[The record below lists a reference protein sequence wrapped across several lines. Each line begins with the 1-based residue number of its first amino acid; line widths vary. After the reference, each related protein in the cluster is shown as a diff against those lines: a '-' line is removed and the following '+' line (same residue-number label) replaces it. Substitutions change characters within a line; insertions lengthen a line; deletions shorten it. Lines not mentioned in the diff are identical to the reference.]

1 MLTLTITNVRHLPDG
16 RPTVHV
22 CEGRTVEIGR
32 DVMRDWVLP
41 DVDRTISGRHAIIRH
56 DEGRYIL
63 EDVSLNGILLNRS
76 RDRLSTPYEIRDGD
90 ILEIGPYMIAASLD
104 AAGHRRDAVGL
115 FEPAASADDIWQA
128 GSTSAPPISPDKLKR
143 RAKPVFAAPDFAGA
157 FVEMPDFRADALS
170 AQPLPGPSPNPFEP
184 TGPASFAAPSR
195 HNGHHQENNPRQGQT
210 NSPDMFAEAFRQAA
224 HLPPGCFDGRDQAS
238 LGRELGE
245 MLLIATEL
253 VMVLLKARQSA
264 KSLVRAT
271 DKTMIGPVD
280 NNPLK
285 FKPTASEAL
294 EQMTATKT
302 SPAATY
308 LDGPSAFREA
318 FADLKAHE
326 MATYAA
332 MQKAI
337 FQLLE
342 EHFSPD
348 SIEKKAGGAVFATR
362 KAKAWAA
369 FVAAWEANHLAHE
382 NGYLDIYLDY
392 FSKAYKAAAKK
403 S

>member
-1 MLTLTITNVRHLPDG
+1 MLTLTITNVRDLPDG
-16 RPTVHV
+16 RPTVHI

-32 DVMRDWVLP
+32 DSMRDWVLP

-90 ILEIGPYMIAASLD
+90 LLEIGPYMISASIE
-104 AAGHRRDAVGL
+104 AAGGRPDTAAY
-115 FEPAASADDIWQA
+115 FEPSTSADDIWQA

-143 RAKPVFAAPDFAGA
+143 RTKPVFAAPDFAGA
-157 FVEMPDFRADALS
+157 FVDMPDYRADTMS
-170 AQPLPGPSPNPFEP
+170 AQPVPGPLPNPFEP
-184 TGPASFAAPSR
+184 AGPAAFAAPLRPSSP
-195 HNGHHQENNPRQGQT
+195 NQERAPRQRQT
-210 NSPDMFAEAFRQAA
+210 NSPDLFAEAFRQAA
-224 HLPPGCFDGRDQAS
+224 HLPPGWFDGRDQAG

-245 MLLIATEL
+245 MLMIATEL
-253 VMVLLKARQSA
+253 TMVLLKARQSA

-285 FKPTASEAL
+285 FKATAGEAL
-294 EQMTATKT
+294 EQMTATRT
-302 SPAATY
+302 SAASAY
-308 LDGPSAFREA
+308 LDGPASFREA
-318 FADLKAHE
+318 FADLKSHE

-342 EHFSPD
+342 EHFSPA
-348 SIEKKAGGAVFATR
+348 SIEKKAGSAVFATR
-362 KAKAWAA
+362 KAKAWEA
-369 FVAAWEANHLAHE
+369 FVAAWEASHLAHE